1 MISDSAW
8 LAYLVVVA
16 GFVVTPGPNVVY
28 IVSRSVAQGHRAG
41 LISAFGVMWGYVAY
55 LVAAALGLTA
65 LLVAVPLAYEAIR
78 WAGVAFLLYLAWS
91 AVSARDGTG
100 DAVTVTTATRHGAGR
115 LFTTGLATN
124 LLNPNIAMFYLA
136 LLPQFVDPSRGHVF
150 GQYMLLGATH
160 IVLQFA
166 VHMVLVVTAG
176 SLAARAPMSPRWLV
190 AQRWMLG
197 GVLTALAVKL
207 VFDRRPV

>member
-1 MISDSAW
+1 VISDSAW

-28 IVSRSVAQGHRAG
+28 IVSQSMAQGHRAG

-65 LLVAVPLAYEAIR
+65 LLVAVPMAYEAIR

-91 AVSARDGTG
+91 AVSANDGIG
-100 DAVTVTTATRHGAGR
+100 DAAAVTTAPHHSANR
-115 LFTTGLATN
+115 LFTMGLVTN

-136 LLPQFVDPSRGHVF
+136 LLPQFVDPARGHVL
-150 GQYMLLGATH
+150 GQYLLLGATH
-160 IVLQFA
+160 IVLQFG
-166 VHMVLVVTAG
+166 VHMVLVFTAS
-176 SLAARAPMSPRWLV
+176 SLAARAPLAPRWSV
-190 AQRWMLG
+190 ARRWMLG

>member
-65 LLVAVPLAYEAIR
+65 LLVAVPMAYEAIR

-91 AVSARDGTG
+91 AVSAKDGMG
-100 DAVTVTTATRHGAGR
+100 DAVAVTTAPHHSARR
-115 LFTTGLATN
+115 LFTMGLVTN

-136 LLPQFVDPSRGHVF
+136 LLPQFVDPARGHVF
-150 GQYMLLGATH
+150 GQYMLLGMTH
-160 IVLQFA
+160 IVLNFA
-166 VHMVLVVTAG
+166 VHVMLVLTAG
-176 SLAARAPMSPRWLV
+176 SLAARAPLSSRWLV
-190 AQRWMLG
+190 TQRWMLG